1 MTKAKGKKLIGGK
14 AERRND
20 SKMTKLN
27 MVEAINLALREEME
41 RDSRVVVLGE
51 DVGKEGGVFRVT
63 DGLQQ
68 RFGEERVID
77 TPLAEVGI
85 VGVAFG
91 MALNGLRPVAE
102 IQFEGF
108 LYPCLDQINNHLG
121 RIRNRSRGRFT
132 SPLVIRV
139 PYGGG
144 IHAPEHHSDSPEALL
159 AHIPGIKV
167 VIPSTPSE
175 AKGLLLASI
184 RDPDPVI
191 FMEPKRIYRAIREEV
206 VEGDEVIPLGRA
218 RVVQEGKDVTIIAW
232 GAMVREA
239 LQAAEQ
245 LKKDKVDPEIIDLR
259 TISPMD
265 AETIVNSIRKTGRG
279 VVVHEAPKTCG
290 VGAEII
296 ALINEKALLSLQAP
310 IGRVTGFDIAVP
322 LFKSEHY
329 YLPNPKRIIMAVK
342 KVMSF

>member
-1 MTKAKGKKLIGGK
+1 MA
-14 AERRND
+14 
-20 SKMTKLN
+20 KLN
-27 MVEAINLALREEME
+27 MVEAINMALREELE
-41 RDSRVVVLGE
+41 KDSRVVILGE

-68 RFGEERVID
+68 KFGGDRVVD
-77 TPLAEVGI
+77 TPLAELGI
-85 VGVAFG
+85 VAVAFG
-91 MALNGLRPVAE
+91 MAVYGIRPVAE

-132 SPLVIRV
+132 CPLVIRV

-144 IHAPEHHSDSPEALL
+144 IHAPEHHSDSPEAIL

-167 VIPSTPSE
+167 VIPATPYE
-175 AKGLLLASI
+175 AKGLLLSSI

-206 VEGDEVIPLGRA
+206 PDGDYTIPLGKA
-218 RVVQEGKDVTIIAW
+218 RLVQEGKDVTVVAW

-239 LQAAEQ
+239 LNAAEQ
-245 LKKDKVDPEIIDLR
+245 LRGDKIDLEIIDLR
-259 TISPMD
+259 TISPLD
-265 AETIVNSIRKTGRG
+265 AETIVTSIRKTGRG
-279 VVVHEAPKTCG
+279 VIVHEAPKTCG
-290 VGAEII
+290 LGAEII
-296 ALINEKALLSLQAP
+296 ALINEKAFLSLQAP
-310 IGRVTGFDIAVP
+310 VERVTGFDIPVP
-322 LFKSEHY
+322 LMKTEHY
-329 YLPNPKRIIMAVK
+329 YLPNPKRIVMAVK

>member
-1 MTKAKGKKLIGGK
+1 
-14 AERRND
+14 
-20 SKMTKLN
+20 
-27 MVEAINLALREEME
+27 MVEAINLALREELE
-41 RDSRVVVLGE
+41 RDSRVVIFGE

-68 RFGEERVID
+68 KFGEDRVVD
-77 TPLAEVGI
+77 TPLAELGI
-85 VGVAFG
+85 VAVAFG
-91 MALNGLRPVAE
+91 MAVYGIRPVAE

-108 LYPCLDQINNHLG
+108 LYPCLDQINNHIG

-132 SPLVIRV
+132 CPLVIRV

-144 IHAPEHHSDSPEALL
+144 IHAPEHHSDSPEAIL

-167 VIPSTPSE
+167 VIPATPYE
-175 AKGLLLASI
+175 AKGLVLSSI

-206 VEGDEVIPLGRA
+206 PEGDYTIPLGKA
-218 RVVQEGKDVTIIAW
+218 RLVQEGKDVTVVVW

-239 LQAAEQ
+239 LNAAEQ
-245 LKKDKVDPEIIDLR
+245 LKGDKIDLEIIDLR
-259 TISPMD
+259 TISPID
-265 AETIVNSIRKTGRG
+265 VETIITSIRKTGRG
-279 VVVHEAPKTCG
+279 VIVHEAPKTCG
-290 VGAEII
+290 LGAEII

-310 IGRVTGFDIAVP
+310 IERVTGFDIPVP
-322 LFKSEHY
+322 LMKTEQY
-329 YLPNPKRIIMAVK
+329 YLPNPKRIVVAVK

>member
-1 MTKAKGKKLIGGK
+1 MP
-14 AERRND
+14 
-20 SKMTKLN
+20 KLN
-27 MVEAINLALREEME
+27 MVEAINSALREELE
-41 RDSRVVVLGE
+41 RDGRVVILGE

-68 RFGEERVID
+68 KFGGDRVVD
-77 TPLAEVGI
+77 TPLAELGI
-85 VGVAFG
+85 VAVAFG
-91 MALNGLRPVAE
+91 MAVYGIRPIAE

-108 LYPCLDQINNHLG
+108 LYPCLDQINNHIG

-132 SPLVIRV
+132 CPLVIRV

-144 IHAPEHHSDSPEALL
+144 IHAPEHHSDSPEAIL

-167 VIPSTPSE
+167 VIPSSPYE
-175 AKGLLLASI
+175 AKGLVLSSI

-206 VEGDEVIPLGRA
+206 PEGDYTIPLGKA
-218 RVVQEGKDVTIIAW
+218 RLVQEGKDVTVMAW

-239 LQAAEQ
+239 LNAAEQ
-245 LKKDKVDPEIIDLR
+245 LKGDKIDLEIIDLR
-259 TISPMD
+259 TISPID
-265 AETIVNSIRKTGRG
+265 VETIITSIRKTGRG
-279 VVVHEAPKTCG
+279 VIVHEAPKTCG
-290 VGAEII
+290 LGAEII

-310 IGRVTGFDIAVP
+310 IERVTGFDIPVP
-322 LFKSEHY
+322 LMKTEHY
-329 YLPNPKRIIMAVK
+329 YLPNPKRIVMAVK